1 MCAVYIETGQTS
13 QFKNHCVSVWAP
25 ADPGA
30 PISVRR
36 VVVIAQC
43 LHFPLLQGRDAA
55 AFAAKMRRG
64 FWPALQMNWRVWTP
78 VQFININYVP
88 LQVRPARHR
97 AEPEGLQP
105 PPKAISPQPFFLQ
118 QSGFLEPPCRP
129 HSGFLPG
136 RSCRPE
142 SLSFGFG
149 ALSQVVPTLCPCIP
163 QVFTKAPVQGQRSGV
178 SGDEGFPVPRGGQCH
193 EAQEAGRGGL
203 TCSDV
208 RATPERQGGG
218 AGPGQSA
225 ERTRHLGYER
235 LALWAPG
242 AAVGGWRGGWGRSE
256 RGGSRE
262 GLSRKRP
269 PGPPQSGRSWPALV
283 PHKCGPPATPP
294 GEASTPWVAGLTII
308 QSLHAEHG
316 PSMSGAQDHSQG
328 WRFAGRA
335 HGLDL

>member
-36 VVVIAQC
+36 VVVIAQR

-136 RSCRPE
+136 RSCRLE

-178 SGDEGFPVPRGGQCH
+178 SGDEGFPVPRSGRCH

-225 ERTRHLGYER
+225 ERTRHLGYE
-235 LALWAPG
+235 
-242 AAVGGWRGGWGRSE
+242 
-256 RGGSRE
+256 
-262 GLSRKRP
+262 
-269 PGPPQSGRSWPALV
+269 
-283 PHKCGPPATPP
+283 
-294 GEASTPWVAGLTII
+294 
-308 QSLHAEHG
+308 
-316 PSMSGAQDHSQG
+316 
-328 WRFAGRA
+328 
-335 HGLDL
+335 